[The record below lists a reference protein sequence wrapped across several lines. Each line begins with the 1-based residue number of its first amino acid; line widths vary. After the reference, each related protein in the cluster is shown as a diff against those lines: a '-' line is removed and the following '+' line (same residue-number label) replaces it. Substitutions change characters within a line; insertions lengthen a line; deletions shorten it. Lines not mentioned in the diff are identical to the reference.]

1 MENAALIERLNR
13 VPVSASDMERVLA
26 RIRNTQPQND
36 SFEATVEAVTCVLPM
51 QSNDYRLAVAF
62 RLHALTLVLRHLLS
76 IPELPRPRIG
86 RMVRIA
92 GGMIVAACRCRL
104 ISVDDQPA
112 AFDLTEF
119 KAAMDA
125 VGPEGLSTH

>member
-1 MENAALIERLNR
+1 MENVALIERLNR
-13 VPVSASDMERVLA
+13 VPVSASDVERVLA
-26 RIRNTQPQND
+26 RIRSTAPQQD

-62 RLHALTLVLRHLLS
+62 RLHALTLVLRHLLF
-76 IPELPRPRIG
+76 IPEPPKPGMG

-92 GGMIVAACRCRL
+92 AGMIAAACRCKL

-119 KAAMDA
+119 KAAMDS
-125 VGPEGLSTH
+125 VRSDGLSTH